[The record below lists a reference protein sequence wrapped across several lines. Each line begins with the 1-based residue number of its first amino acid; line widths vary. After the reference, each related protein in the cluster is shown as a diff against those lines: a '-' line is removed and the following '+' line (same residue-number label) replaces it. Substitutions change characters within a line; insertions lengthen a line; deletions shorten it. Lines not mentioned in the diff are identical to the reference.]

1 MKKLI
6 ISCDDLGIS
15 EEINL
20 SIQKCLDKGVATSS
34 SIIANGKFYNHAL
47 ENVINKFPNNF
58 YGLHLNLT
66 EGKALSKN
74 NTNIIC
80 DKNNEFKI
88 SARKYFLLNFYR
100 SNNNLKNAVY
110 EELKDQIK
118 KVLSDGIKLSHFDS
132 HEHIHHSPWLFKII
146 TVLGKEFKINKI
158 RFVNEKI
165 ILKTYFKDMF
175 YKIMSLN
182 YLKHLI
188 INICNTKIKN
198 SLISPEYFF
207 GILNSGKLKKDE
219 LFLYLD
225 KINLNK
231 TIELC
236 VHPANQVID
245 KIKFQKEVSYNS
257 FYISKN
263 RFYEKDFLLSNEF
276 SNFLK
281 QKNVRLI
288 NFSDLN

>member
-20 SIQKCLDKGVATSS
+20 SIRECLNKGVATSS
-34 SIIANGKFYNHAL
+34 SIIANGNFYNHAL
-47 ENVINKFPNNF
+47 ENVINNSPNNF

-66 EGKALSKN
+66 EGKALNKN
-74 NTNIIC
+74 STSIIC

-100 SNNNLKNAVY
+100 SNNNLENAVY

-263 RFYEKDFLLSNEF
+263 RFYERDFLLSNEF

-281 QKNVRLI
+281 QKNIRLI
-288 NFSDLN
+288 NFSNLN

>member
-15 EEINL
+15 KETNL
-20 SIQKCLDKGVATSS
+20 AIRECLDKGVATSS
-34 SIIANGKFYNHAL
+34 SIITNGKFYNHAL
-47 ENVINKFPNNF
+47 ENVINRTPNNF

-66 EGKALSKN
+66 EGKALNKH

-88 SARKYFLLNFYR
+88 SAKKYFLLNFYK
-100 SNNNLKNAVY
+100 SNNSLESAVY
-110 EELKDQIK
+110 EELKAKSK

-146 TVLGKEFKINKI
+146 TTLGKEFKINKI
-158 RFVNEKI
+158 RFINEKI

-175 YKIMSLN
+175 YKFISLN

-198 SLISPEYFF
+198 SLISPDYFF
-207 GILNSGKLKKDE
+207 GILNSGKVKKDE
-219 LFLYLD
+219 LFLYLE

-236 VHPANQVID
+236 IHPANKIID
-245 KIKFQKEVSYNS
+245 KINFQQETSYKS
-257 FYISKN
+257 FYFSKN
-263 RFYEKDFLLSNEF
+263 RFYEKDFLLSDEL

-281 QKNVRLI
+281 QKNIRLI

>member
-20 SIQKCLDKGVATSS
+20 SIRECLNKGVATSS
-34 SIIANGKFYNHAL
+34 SIIANGNFYNHAL
-47 ENVINKFPNNF
+47 ENVINNSPNNF

-66 EGKALSKN
+66 EGKALNKN
-74 NTNIIC
+74 STNIIC

>member
-66 EGKALSKN
+66 EGKALNKN

-88 SARKYFLLNFYR
+88 PARKYFLLNFYR

>member
-66 EGKALSKN
+66 EGKALNKN

-100 SNNNLKNAVY
+100 LNNNLKNAVY

>member
-66 EGKALSKN
+66 EGKALNKN

-236 VHPANQVID
+236 VHPANQIID

-288 NFSDLN
+288 NFSDLD

>member
-20 SIQKCLDKGVATSS
+20 SIRECLNKGVATSS
-34 SIIANGKFYNHAL
+34 SIIANGNFYNHAL
-47 ENVINKFPNNF
+47 ENVINNSPNNF

-288 NFSDLN
+288 NFSDLD